1 MKHSSLCD
9 GCEEL
14 QKLREKLPILEA
26 EEEKAREALAAA
38 EAAVEEE
45 KRLASANGTEPAV
58 APLEARQEAP
68 QELPQEAPPVSD
80 APGRSTSAALEM
92 VKSTADAEKPVVS
105 EYSKW
110 MDGADKVLEDKAD
123 DESGDKQVVSEYSKW
138 MDGAEKVLEAD
149 SQDAQ
154 PDGAAS
160 VLEHAAV
167 PDEEE
172 ESGLMRLKAKVADV
186 WNSLKGWV
194 FGNKTPAE
202 KALEKAKDLYNA
214 AKKQLRHDKVR
225 IAELEPWQDI
235 IDHSIN
241 FDC

>member
-1 MKHSSLCD
+1 MCD

-14 QKLREKLPILEA
+14 QKLREKLPIVEA
-26 EEEKAREALAAA
+26 EEEKAR
-38 EAAVEEE
+38 
-45 KRLASANGTEPAV
+45 
-58 APLEARQEAP
+58 P
-68 QELPQEAPPVSD
+68 QEPPRVSD
-80 APGRSTSAALEM
+80 APGPTSAALET
-92 VKSTADAEKPVVS
+92 VKNTADAEKLVVS

-110 MDGADKVLEDKAD
+110 MDGADKVLEDKAE

-160 VLEHAAV
+160 VLEHTAV

-172 ESGLMRLKAKVADV
+172 ESGLMRLKAKVTDV

-202 KALEKAKDLYNA
+202 KALEKAKELHNA
-214 AKKQLRHDKVR
+214 AKKQMRHDKVR
-225 IAELEPWQDI
+225 IAELEP
-235 IDHSIN
+235 
-241 FDC
+241 